1 MSLKKDL
8 AEIRKLIDAWPEK
21 RTDKERLFLLFRIKV
36 LVEAIEEPIKKR
48 SDKKKAAYAAKTGII
63 KKALKQLL
71 TALDRIYAKHE
82 EVGDSDVRDRM
93 YAAIYRSFIQ
103 PQHGYALPAKLG
115 MFTDEGN
122 ELLRMAYTNSL
133 HTSRFWLPP
142 ERSGARRI
150 ALRRFKITTSKP
162 RMTQLGLNTSDPPIK
177 CACPDNAPAP
187 TYSRPVLDCA
197 GRAQWRRRF
206 SDGR

>member
-8 AEIRKLIDAWPEK
+8 AEIRELLDAWPGK
-21 RTDKERLFLLFRIKV
+21 QTDKERLFLLFKIKV

-48 SDKKKAAYAAKTGII
+48 SDKKKVAYAAKTGII

-103 PQHGYALPAKLG
+103 PQRGYALPAKLG
-115 MFTDEGN
+115 MFTDKGN
-122 ELLRMAYTNSL
+122 ELLRMAL
-133 HTSRFWLPP
+133 HKFLTHPEVLAASR
-142 ERSGARRI
+142 
-150 ALRRFKITTSKP
+150 ALRSPQDRFAALQDNDVQTSNDTTWFEYF
-162 RMTQLGLNTSDPPIK
+162 G
-177 CACPDNAPAP
+177 
-187 TYSRPVLDCA
+187 YSNKVRVP
-197 GRAQWRRRF
+197 
-206 SDGR
+206 